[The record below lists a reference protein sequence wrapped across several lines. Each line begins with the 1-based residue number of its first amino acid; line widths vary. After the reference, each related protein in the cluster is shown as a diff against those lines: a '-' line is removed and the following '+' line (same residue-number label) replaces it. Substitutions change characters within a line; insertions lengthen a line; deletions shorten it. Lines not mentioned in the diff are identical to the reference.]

1 MSSNADFLGRGW
13 RFPILPDASG
23 ALGYSE
29 GAEHIEHSLRHI
41 LMTAFGERVMRPD
54 FGCEAPDLVFAPGSV
69 QYLRLLESSVRNAVR
84 DFEPRV
90 ELEFASAELDPE
102 EQNQVTVRIGY
113 RIRGANSRGNLVF
126 PFYLGVDE
134 GPT

>member
-1 MSSNADFLGRGW
+1 MSRADFLGRGW
-13 RFPILPDASG
+13 RFPMMPDASG

-29 GAEHIEHSLRHI
+29 GAEHIEHSLKHI
-41 LMTAFGERVMRPD
+41 LMTTFGERAMRPD

-69 QYLRLLESSVRNAVR
+69 QYLRLLESSVRNAIR

-90 ELEFASAELDPE
+90 ELEFTSAELDPE
-102 EQNQVTVRIGY
+102 EQNHVAVRIGY

-134 GPT
+134 GPK

>member
-1 MSSNADFLGRGW
+1 MSSADFLGRGW

-29 GAEHIEHSLRHI
+29 GGEHIEQSLRLI
-41 LMTAFGERVMRPD
+41 LMTTFGERAMRPD

-69 QYLRLLESSVRNAVR
+69 QYLRLLESSVRKAVR

-90 ELEFASAELDPE
+90 ELEFATAEVDPE

-134 GPT
+134 GPA

>member
-1 MSSNADFLGRGW
+1 MSRADFLGRGW
-13 RFPILPDASG
+13 RFPIMPDASG

-29 GAEHIEHSLRHI
+29 GPEHIEHSLRHI
-41 LMTAFGERVMRPD
+41 LMTSFGERVMRPS

-69 QYLRLLESSVRNAVR
+69 QYLRLLEASVRNAIR

-90 ELEFASAELDPE
+90 ELEFASAELDQD
-102 EQNQVTVRIGY
+102 EQNHVAVRIGY

>member
-1 MSSNADFLGRGW
+1 MSGADFLGRGW
-13 RFPILPDASG
+13 RFPIMPDASG

-29 GAEHIEHSLRHI
+29 GADHIEHALRHI
-41 LMTAFGERVMRPD
+41 LMTTFGERVMRPD

-69 QYLRLLESSVRNAVR
+69 QYLRLLESSVGNAIR

-102 EQNQVTVRIGY
+102 EQNHVAVRIGY

>member
-1 MSSNADFLGRGW
+1 MSGADFLGRGW
-13 RFPILPDASG
+13 RFPIMPDASG

-29 GAEHIEHSLRHI
+29 GAAHIEHSLRHI

-69 QYLRLLESSVRNAVR
+69 QYLRLLESSVRNAIR

-90 ELEFASAELDPE
+90 ELEFATAELDPVST
-102 EQNQVTVRIGY
+102 NQVAVRIGY
-113 RIRGANSRGNLVF
+113 RIRGANSRANLVF

-134 GPT
+134 GQT

>member
-1 MSSNADFLGRGW
+1 MSGADFLGRGW
-13 RFPILPDASG
+13 RFPIMPDASG

-69 QYLRLLESSVRNAVR
+69 QYLRLLESSVRDAVR

-90 ELEFASAELDPE
+90 ELEFATAELNPAQ
-102 EQNQVTVRIGY
+102 QNHVAVRIGY
-113 RIRGANSRGNLVF
+113 RVRGANSRGNLVF

-134 GPT
+134 GPV

>member
-1 MSSNADFLGRGW
+1 MSRADFLGRGW
-13 RFPILPDASG
+13 RFPIMPDASG

-29 GAEHIEHSLRHI
+29 GADHIEHSLRHI
-41 LMTAFGERVMRPD
+41 LMTTFGERAMRPD
-54 FGCEAPDLVFAPGSV
+54 FGCEGPDLVFAPGSV
-69 QYLRLLESSVRNAVR
+69 QYLRLLESSVRNAIR

-90 ELEFASAELDPE
+90 ELEFATAELDPE
-102 EQNQVTVRIGY
+102 AQNHVAVRIGY

>member
-1 MSSNADFLGRGW
+1 MKRADFLGRGW

-29 GAEHIEHSLRHI
+29 GADHIEHSLRHI
-41 LMTAFGERVMRPD
+41 LMTTFGERAMRPD
-54 FGCEAPDLVFAPGSV
+54 FGCEAPELVFAPGSV
-69 QYLRLLESSVRNAVR
+69 QYLRLLESSVRNAIR

-90 ELEFASAELDPE
+90 ELEFANAELDPAK
-102 EQNQVTVRIGY
+102 QNQVAVQIGY
-113 RIRGANSRGNLVF
+113 WIRGANSRGNLVF

>member
-1 MSSNADFLGRGW
+1 MSRADFLGRGW
-13 RFPILPDASG
+13 RLPIMPDASG

-29 GAEHIEHSLRHI
+29 GADHIEHSLRHI
-41 LMTAFGERVMRPD
+41 LMTTFGERVMRPD

-69 QYLRLLESSVRNAVR
+69 QYLRLLESSVRNAIR

-90 ELEFASAELDPE
+90 ELEFASAELDPD
-102 EQNQVTVRIGY
+102 EQSHVDVRIGY

>member
-1 MSSNADFLGRGW
+1 MTGNADFLGRGW

-29 GAEHIEHSLRHI
+29 GPDHIEHSLRHI
-41 LMTAFGERVMRPD
+41 MLTTFGERVMRPD

-69 QYLRLLESSVRNAVR
+69 QFLRLLETSVRNAIR

-90 ELEFASAELDPE
+90 EVEFATAEVDPTQE
-102 EQNQVTVRIGY
+102 NRVDVSIGY
-113 RIRGANSRGNLVF
+113 QIRGANSRSNLVF